1 MSRTMNG
8 NDLAKLLTRAVVR
21 AFYETR
27 HVLII
32 ECLLNYSALRDDDLA
47 YLIGM
52 NTKDLHKVCAKLK
65 EDRLLEVQTR
75 PELKE
80 GQTRPVNR
88 TYYWI
93 DFRHTV
99 DAIKWRV
106 YKIDKEM
113 QGTAVP
119 ANERKEY
126 FCNFCKASWTQM
138 EVLDNFSAEGFICH
152 RCNHVLV
159 HDADR
164 HAVGHQKS
172 TRMNNQFKF
181 ITDLLPQID
190 SVGIPEK
197 TFDEAYANAR
207 VVERSETHQA
217 VNSVAVETGLNRP
230 TAVKG
235 LANTGPTNIAVSIST
250 GDGPTEEE
258 KAAEQERKDRIAK
271 QNALPEWMTV
281 SATNANEKFV
291 YDDKTPSTQV
301 QLKKEESDSKAAKK
315 DALDAKEQADLDDY
329 MARLKAEQAAEAAR
343 KAAEEE
349 EEYESGD
356 EDEGDFED
364 VVGTSTNNS
373 AVGTPAST
381 AAAAL
386 GAPPVAPSPLR
397 QSSVQP
403 SSSLKREAP
412 GSGTSTEATSPNGG
426 TPAMD
431 GPPAKK
437 IKVEEEAPAPA
448 DEDDEE
454 DDLEFEDV

>member
-1 MSRTMNG
+1 MNG
-8 NDLAKLLTRAVVR
+8 SDLAKVLTRAVAR

-65 EDRLLEVQTR
+65 EDRLLEVYTR

-93 DFRHTV
+93 DFQHTV
-99 DAIKWRV
+99 DAVKWRV

-119 ANERKEY
+119 ASERKEY

-138 EVLDNFSAEGFICH
+138 EVLDNFSAQGFLCH
-152 RCNHVLV
+152 TCNHVLV

-235 LANTGPTNIAVSIST
+235 LANTGPTSLAVSIST
-250 GDGPTEEE
+250 GDGPSEEE
-258 KAAEQERKDRIAK
+258 KAAEQERRDRISK

-291 YDDKTPSTQV
+291 LDDKTSSAQV
-301 QLKKEESDSKAAKK
+301 QLKKGENDGNTAKK

-356 EDEGDFED
+356 EDEVDFED
-364 VVGTSTNNS
+364 V
-373 AVGTPAST
+373 
-381 AAAAL
+381 
-386 GAPPVAPSPLR
+386 
-397 QSSVQP
+397 
-403 SSSLKREAP
+403 AP
-412 GSGTSTEATSPNGG
+412 GSGTSTEATSPNAG
-426 TPAMD
+426 TPAVD

-437 IKVEEEAPAPA
+437 IKMEEEAAPAPA

>member
-1 MSRTMNG
+1 M
-8 NDLAKLLTRAVVR
+8 
-21 AFYETR
+21 
-27 HVLII
+27 
-32 ECLLNYSALRDDDLA
+32 
-47 YLIGM
+47 
-52 NTKDLHKVCAKLK
+52 
-65 EDRLLEVQTR
+65 
-75 PELKE
+75 
-80 GQTRPVNR
+80 
-88 TYYWI
+88 
-93 DFRHTV
+93 
-99 DAIKWRV
+99 KWRV

-126 FCNFCKASWTQM
+126 FCNYCKASWTQM
-138 EVLDNFSAEGFICH
+138 EVLDSFSAQGFICH
-152 RCNHVLV
+152 TCKNVLV
-159 HDADR
+159 HDAER

-190 SVGIPEK
+190 AVGIPEK

-217 VNSVAVETGLNRP
+217 VHSVAVETGLNRP

-258 KAAEQERKDRIAK
+258 KAAEKERKERIAA
-271 QNALPEWMTV
+271 QNELPAWMTT
-281 SATNANEKFV
+281 SSTNPEEK
-291 YDDKTPSTQV
+291 YYIEKEDSKV
-301 QLKKEESDSKAAKK
+301 QLKEEPVAEKAKK
-315 DALDAKEQADLDDY
+315 DGALDAKEQADVDDY
-329 MARLKAEQAAEAAR
+329 FARLKAEQAAEAAR

-381 AAAAL
+381 AAAATAAAL

-403 SSSLKREAP
+403 ASTLKREAP
-412 GSGTSTEATSPNGG
+412 DSGTSTEATSPNGG
-426 TPAMD
+426 TPAVD

-437 IKVEEEAPAPA
+437 IKVEEDAPAPAPA

-454 DDLEFEDV
+454 EDLEFEDV

>member
-1 MSRTMNG
+1 MSRQMHG
-8 NDLAKLLTRAVVR
+8 IDLGTVLIRAVVR

-47 YLIGM
+47 YLVGM
-52 NTKDLHKVCAKLK
+52 NTKDLHKICAKLK

-93 DFRHTV
+93 DFQHFV
-99 DAIKWRV
+99 DAVKWRV
-106 YKIDKEM
+106 YKIDKDM
-113 QGTAVP
+113 QGTAIP
-119 ANERKEY
+119 ASERKEY

-138 EVLDNFSAEGFICH
+138 EVLDSFSPQGFVCH
-152 RCNHVLV
+152 RCKHVLV
-159 HDADR
+159 HDAER

-197 TFDEAYANAR
+197 TFEDAYARAR
-207 VVERSETHQA
+207 AVERSETHQT

-235 LANTGPTNIAVSIST
+235 LQNTGPTSIAVSIST
-250 GDGPTEEE
+250 SDGLSEAE
-258 KAAEQERKDRIAK
+258 KKAEQERKERVAA
-271 QNALPEWMTV
+271 QNEMPAWYKY
-281 SATNANEKFV
+281 SATDPNEKFV
-291 YDDKTPSTQV
+291 DDDPSNPGGALTTGHDGKV
-301 QLKKEESDSKAAKK
+301 KRAG
-315 DALDAKEQADLDDY
+315 LDAKEQADLDDY

-381 AAAAL
+381 AAPAL

-397 QSSVQP
+397 HSSMQP
-403 SSSLKREAP
+403 GSSLKREAP
-412 GSGTSTEATSPNGG
+412 DSATSTEATSPNGG
-426 TPAMD
+426 TPAVD

-437 IKVEEEAPAPA
+437 IKTEDDALAAAIEDDD
-448 DEDDEE
+448 DEDE
-454 DDLEFEDV
+454 DLEFEDV